1 MAFAPVIHGNALIEI
16 ERFRYDELI
25 AQEEELF
32 RLKKALRKDVL
43 LSSEITIIKDLFDI
57 TPEIKEET
65 ASTTETTES
74 EE

>member
-65 ASTTETTES
+65 ESTTETTES